1 MLGDKKDLEAL
12 VNKLD
17 SAQRYTILGCDGLT
31 DEEYDYLKFIVE
43 SHGGRWSERCKG
55 FKFDK
60 LDKQTLDSIKSDIL
74 VGFVNMSEEKRNRE
88 RDAFFPTPVKIV
100 DKMIEI
106 AGLKPDSIMLESSAG
121 TGRILDEARK
131 IINSLDNFVVIELNE
146 SRQQVLRNKGYHVDF
161 GGTFEDSL
169 KDPEILKKLKRCD
182 KVVINPP
189 FKNDMDVK
197 HLLISYMVCAD
208 KADIVSIMQENS
220 LYYNRSIHRVFKE
233 FLNLIGKDA
242 YEIKSLPAG
251 SFKSEMTTVDTVIIH
266 IKKNV
271 TLQRNAL
278 YHLFNYTRTIGITE

>member
-1 MLGDKKDLEAL
+1 MNIENL
-12 VNKLD
+12 VSKLD
-17 SAQRYTILGCDGLT
+17 ENEIYTIIECKDIT
-31 DEEYDYLKFIVE
+31 DDEYDRLRWVME
-43 SHGGRWSERCKG
+43 SYGGRWSERCKG
-55 FKFDK
+55 FKFNEFDDEK
-60 LDKQTLDSIKSDIL
+60 LKSIKADLS
-74 VGFVNMSEEKRNRE
+74 VGFVNLSEEKRARE
-88 RDAFFPTPVKIV
+88 KDAFFPTPVKVV
-100 DKMIEI
+100 DKMIET
-106 AGLKPDSIMLESSAG
+106 ANLKPDSIMLESSAG

-146 SRQQVLRNKGYHVDF
+146 SRQQVLRSKGYHVDF

-242 YEIKSLPAG
+242 YEVKSLPAG
-251 SFKSEMTTVDTVIIH
+251 SFKDELTTVDTVIFH